1 MGGLK
6 EMKYPHAVAAV
17 VAALALAV
25 ALAPSRAQ
33 DAEAL
38 KGDIERGLDVFEG
51 QCYDCHNADSKVYKS
66 GPGFKDISKGKLPS
80 GKDATRENVLAVIN
94 QGFEGGQMPAFNDV
108 LTAQEKEDVTAYV
121 LSR

>member
-1 MGGLK
+1 
-6 EMKYPHAVAAV
+6 MKRPYTVAV
-17 VAALALAV
+17 VAAGLALAL

-33 DAEAL
+33 DADAP

-51 QCYDCHNADSKVYKS
+51 QCYDCHNADSDVYKS
-66 GPGFKDISKGKLPS
+66 GPGFKDVSKGKLPS
-80 GKDATRENVLAVIN
+80 GKDATRETVLEIIN
-94 QGFEGGQMPAFNDV
+94 QGFEGGQMPAFSDV